1 MEDLIYG
8 INFGI
13 LIYFIVAAIIYT
25 ILLFGSFPTILRFF
39 SISTHLSTSEVL
51 ETETQLAV
59 TLIIPMY
66 NERELALDTVL
77 SALNSTYKNLYIMLV
92 NDGSTDDSLEFLQA
106 KFELEE
112 VPVVVNQ
119 ILETKPVKRSF
130 ISRSHP
136 NLMIIDKE
144 NGGAGDAINAGL
156 NACFTPYFFTLD
168 SDSVIDPNAISLVMY
183 EVFTNKNPIAIGC
196 GVYVLNGC
204 EVEDGVMKES
214 LVPYRY
220 TSGIQANEYLLSH
233 LFNRTG
239 WNSFGGSMSYSGTA
253 TVFNRQVVLSAGGF
267 DAGNYAQDS
276 EIIMRLQKI
285 MREQPQEYTIAFTPS
300 AAVWTDVPKNL
311 KEFAQQRDKWSR
323 GLLRSVWLNR
333 KLFFNR
339 KYKIQGLFGFP
350 AYILLEIMAPY
361 VEFTAYFT
369 VGLAHYFGFLDT
381 LSAILYII
389 LAWGFASYLS
399 VANTFISIV
408 TFNRYQRLSNIIWML
423 LLATL
428 EMFGF
433 RQYRVLISVYAT
445 FHYFLNRLKGK
456 RL

>member
-1 MEDLIYG
+1 MEELLYY
-8 INFGI
+8 INFAI
-13 LIYFIVAAIIYT
+13 LIYFIGSAIIYT
-25 ILLFGSFPTILRFF
+25 TLLIGSFPTILRFF
-39 SISTHLSTSEVL
+39 NISHYLVASEVM
-51 ETETQLAV
+51 EAETQLAV
-59 TLIIPMY
+59 TLITPMY
-66 NERELALDTVL
+66 NERELALNTIL
-77 SALNSTYKNLYIMLV
+77 SALKSTYKNLYLIVV
-92 NDGSTDDSLEFLQA
+92 NDGSTDDSLEFLQE
-106 KFELEE
+106 KFKLEE
-112 VPVVVNQ
+112 VPVVVNP
-119 ILETKPVKRSF
+119 IIKTKSVKRSF
-130 ISRSHP
+130 ISSIYP
-136 NLMIIDKE
+136 NLMVLDKE

-183 EVFTNKNPIAIGC
+183 EVFTHINPIAIGC
-196 GVYVLNGC
+196 GIYVLNGC
-204 EVEDGVMKES
+204 DVEDGIVKQS

-239 WNSFGGSMSYSGTA
+239 WNSFGGSMSYSGTG
-253 TVFNRQVVLSAGGF
+253 TLFNRQVVLDVGGF

-285 MREQPQEYTIAFTPS
+285 MREQPKKYTISFTPA

-311 KEFAQQRDKWSR
+311 KEFAQQRDKWTR

-333 KLFFNR
+333 KLLFNP

-350 AYILLEIMAPY
+350 AYILLEIIAPY

-369 VGLAHYFGFLDT
+369 VSLAYYLGFLDT
-381 LSAILYII
+381 VSAILYII

-408 TFNRYQRLSNIIWML
+408 TFNRYQRLSNVLWML

-433 RQYRVLISVYAT
+433 RQYRVLISVYGT
-445 FHYFLNRLKGK
+445 FHYFFNRLKGK
-456 RL
+456 LL